1 MGIGVSVF
9 LLAVGAILTFAV
21 EKTVEGI
28 DLDAV
33 GIILMIAGLIG
44 LAVTLLM
51 MNRSAGVARTGYVEE
66 EIVDDPARRRT
77 YRRDL

>member
-1 MGIGVSVF
+1 MGIGASIF

-21 EKTVEGI
+21 DWTVQGV

-44 LAVTLLM
+44 LAVTLAM
-51 MNRSAGVARTGYVEE
+51 MSRSSAPRGGTTYYEE
-66 EIVDDPARRRT
+66 PGRDP
-77 YRRDL
+77 YRRDI